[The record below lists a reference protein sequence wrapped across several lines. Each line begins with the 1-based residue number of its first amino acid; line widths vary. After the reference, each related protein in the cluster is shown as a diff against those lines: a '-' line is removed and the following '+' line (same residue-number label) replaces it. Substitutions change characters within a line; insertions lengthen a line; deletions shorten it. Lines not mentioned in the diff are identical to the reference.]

1 MITTVVAMPNILDP
15 MYWIGP
21 QGLFASAV
29 LPTIL
34 AIVFV
39 ETGLLFPLL
48 PGESLLFTGGLL
60 AAHGT
65 LDIWVLAPAVALT
78 AILGDQT
85 GYFIGRRIGPAL
97 FKKEDSRFFKQHHVT
112 ESHAFFEKYGPAA
125 IILARFM
132 PFVRTFTPVVAG
144 VSYMRYPVYL
154 AFDIVGGIL
163 WGGGVTVAGYF
174 LGNVPFIHQ
183 NLEKIVLVILFV
195 SHAAGV
201 HRLRPGVLEAPAGSP
216 RRRTAA
222 GTRVARA
229 GRNCAIE
236 WASKARTQT
245 ATLKSQPVLARTS
258 ATVTP
263 GCNSMSVRP
272 CSGSTSKTHRSVMI
286 MSTTLLP
293 VMGSVHCL
301 RIFGLPSF
309 AM

>member
-1 MITTVVAMPNILDP
+1 MGMSSPPEQVLRKPAAAGPAAKVTLSIATRSRPPQASPARAWYSPVRDAGILNTVSTAVVALPNILDP

-154 AFDIVGGIL
+154 AFDVVGGIL

-183 NLEKIVLVILFV
+183 NLEKIVLAILFV
-195 SHAAGV
+195 SM
-201 HRLRPGVLEAPAGSP
+201 LPAFIATGRAYLK
-216 RRRTAA
+216 RRRAA
-222 GTRVARA
+222 KDDELTVAD
-229 GRNCAIE
+229 
-236 WASKARTQT
+236 
-245 ATLKSQPVLARTS
+245 
-258 ATVTP
+258 
-263 GCNSMSVRP
+263 
-272 CSGSTSKTHRSVMI
+272 
-286 MSTTLLP
+286 
-293 VMGSVHCL
+293 
-301 RIFGLPSF
+301 
-309 AM
+309 